1 MFYLFHGDDEHSQKE
16 TLAELKARLG
26 DPALVELNSS
36 RLEGLGLTLAQ
47 LRQVCD
53 AVPFLG
59 GKRLVMV
66 NDLFAQPPNQALLD
80 GLLAY
85 LPHLPETTRLVFLE
99 SRPLP
104 DKHPLLQLV
113 KSNPQIG
120 YTRLFKRP
128 EQQELERWIREQVA
142 GRGGRIAPRAVHV
155 LAVNVGNDLN
165 ILTNEIEKLV
175 LYKEAGETIEVEDV
189 ARLSPYAA
197 EASVFELVD
206 ALGGQQIQQAAQ
218 LLHQKLDEGADP
230 FFLFSMFV
238 RQFRLLIQVKEL
250 AGNGARPS
258 AVARELKLHEFVAQK
273 LLQQSQ
279 NFTMS
284 QLESLYTYLLECD
297 VDVKSGRLEMP
308 TALDLIVATL
318 PDSDHAQ

>member
-16 TLAELKARLG
+16 MLADLKARLG
-26 DPALVELNSS
+26 DPALVELNSG
-36 RLEGLGLTLAQ
+36 RLEGQGLTLAQ

-66 NDLFAQPPNQALLD
+66 YDLFAQPPNQALLD

-85 LPHLPETTRLVFLE
+85 LQHLPETTRLVFLE

-104 DKHPLLQLV
+104 DKHPLLQFAR
-113 KSNPQIG
+113 SNPKIG
-120 YTRLFKRP
+120 YARLFKRP
-128 EQQELERWIREQVA
+128 EQQELERWIRERVA
-142 GRGGRIAPRAVHV
+142 ERGGRISPRAVHV
-155 LAVNVGNDLN
+155 LAVNVGSDLN

-175 LYKEAGETIEVEDV
+175 LYKGEGETIEVEDV

-206 ALGGQQIQQAAQ
+206 ALGGRQLPLAAQ
-218 LLHQKLDEGADP
+218 LLRQKLDEGADP

-250 AGNGARPS
+250 AGEGARPA

-273 LLQQSQ
+273 LFQQSQ
-279 NFTMS
+279 NFTMP
-284 QLESLYTYLLECD
+284 QLESLYAHLLECD
-297 VDVKSGRLEMP
+297 VQVKGGRLEMP
-308 TALDLIVATL
+308 TALDLILTSL
-318 PDSDHAQ
+318 